1 MNFLNEDSIY
11 AVFWQVVRYH
21 YSRNHALLEKL
32 GIYPG
37 QPPLLFILGKK
48 DGQSQKELAERLHIK
63 PATITVM
70 LKRMEAAKLVERRP
84 DDADQ
89 RVTRVYLSDHG
100 KKVLQEV
107 SESLRILEAECFAN
121 FTVEEKTLLR
131 RLLMQMRD
139 NLIKVCDKKLDG

>member
-11 AVFWQVVRYH
+11 AVFGQVMRYH
-21 YSRNHALLEKL
+21 YLRNHALLEKL

-37 QPPLLFILGKK
+37 QPPLLFFLGKQ
-48 DGQSQKELAERLHIK
+48 DGQSQKELAEKLHIK
-63 PATITVM
+63 AATITVM

-84 DDADQ
+84 DSVDQ
-89 RVTRVYLSDHG
+89 RVTRVYLTDYG

-107 SESLRILEAECFAN
+107 KESLKVLEAECFAN
-121 FTVEEKTLLR
+121 FTPEEQILLR

-139 NLIKVCDKKLDG
+139 NLMKVCEKKSDG

>member
-21 YSRNHALLEKL
+21 YSRNHTLLEKL
-32 GIYPG
+32 GVYPG
-37 QPPLLFILGKK
+37 QPPLLFILGRH
-48 DGQSQKELAERLHIK
+48 DGQSQKELADKLHIK
-63 PATITVM
+63 AATITVM

-84 DDADQ
+84 DSTDQ

-100 KKVLQEV
+100 KKILQEV
-107 SESLRILEAECFAN
+107 QESLKVLEAECFAN
-121 FTVEEKTLLR
+121 FTIEEKTLLR

-139 NLIKVCDKKLDG
+139 NLVEVCEKKLDD